1 VTFYFNLTSNFI
13 LSEVMLFVADD
24 NECTLFVKNIPW
36 TATEDKVA
44 ELFEGCTRVRLPLN
58 EEGRI
63 RG

>member
-1 VTFYFNLTSNFI
+1 
-13 LSEVMLFVADD
+13 MLFVADD